1 MDSQSK
7 LSPNCSSMKVDRPFP
22 RAYLLTVI
30 DTNVLISAS
39 LVRPSVPATCV
50 DSVLTSGRLVFTET
64 TLSEFESRIWKPK
77 FDKYLSIEHRR
88 KIINDAGAAAL
99 IVAVPEELSQKK
111 YSTDPDDDAFI
122 HAAIAAGSER
132 LISGDPHLLSVR
144 SVGPL
149 RIVTPR
155 EAFEEILGETSHSYP
170 LNP

>member
-1 MDSQSK
+1 MR
-7 LSPNCSSMKVDRPFP
+7 VDPVP
-22 RAYLLTVI
+22 RQETLPRSFLLTVI

-50 DSVLTSGRLVFTET
+50 DSVLSGGRLVFSET

-88 KIINDAGAAAL
+88 RIVNDAGAAAF
-99 IVAVPEELSQKK
+99 IVAIPEKLSLKK

-144 SVGPL
+144 SVGKL

-155 EAFEEILGETSHSYP
+155 EAFEEICGDPPLGLYEARLVNRP
-170 LNP
+170 R